1 MMMMVVMVMMMMSSM
16 MMVMTPSNM
25 VLLRAERDYKGDME
39 ALSLEIEQVQ
49 YLKIFRQQILSEIM
63 SHIKQINGTIFSFL
77 LGCGEEGYSA

>member
-77 LGCGEEGYSA
+77 LGCGEEGYRA